1 MAVSRQGSFTRAAR
15 SLGLSQ
21 PALSRQVQKLEQELG
36 VVLFLRDAGRVRLTE
51 AGAQVEQWAQ
61 GILSSRQA
69 LVERL
74 GQATQELA
82 GELRIAASTTPGEF
96 LVPDL
101 VAGFAARHPAVRPEV
116 LITDSGQV
124 IEELR
129 GDRWDV
135 GFVGARLAARDLV
148 YDEVADDEVVLA
160 APRAHRLAGL
170 GEVAPSELAGEP
182 FIDREEGS
190 ATLHTVRAA
199 LAARGLEFPGYRV
212 VMVLSTSE
220 GVLSA
225 VERGSWAGL
234 GLRTLPGEAA
244 FGTCAGA
251 APQGGVPSQ
260 AAVPRPLEEASA
272 SGAGARVRR
281 MGAGPG
287 GEGPGA
293 VRPWL
298 AYPADSTPLCLM

>member
-15 SLGLSQ
+15 SLGISQ

-74 GQATQELA
+74 GQATQALA

-170 GEVAPSELAGEP
+170 GEVAPSELAGQP

-199 LAARGLEFPGYRV
+199 LAAGGLEFPSYRV

-225 VERGSWAGL
+225 VERGHGL
-234 GLRTLPGEAA
+234 AWVSGRFLERRSSESVRALRLK
-244 FGTCAGA
+244 
-251 APQGGVPSQ
+251 GVSLR
-260 AAVPRPLEEASA
+260 RPLYLVRWRRRPPPAPARAFAEWVLAQ
-272 SGAGARVRR
+272 AGRAPER
-281 MGAGPG
+281 
-287 GEGPGA
+287 
-293 VRPWL
+293 
-298 AYPADSTPLCLM
+298 